1 MGMNRRENIMAE
13 SFIRKHYNLITS
25 RWSAGDG
32 KEIVHDGVISGATG
46 VAIGYAAA
54 HSKNDL
60 EFTVAR
66 RRIPID
72 FAASVGAI
80 AVSLGFGSKN
90 TRDVVRQAG
99 VTGLGIAAYR
109 ATEKYIHTH
118 GRPMLGRGPGRPMM
132 PPAAHAGDFPIGE
145 SNADPILAAAANLA

>member
-1 MGMNRRENIMAE
+1 MAE
-13 SFIRKHYNLITS
+13 SFIKHHFNLITS

-54 HSKNDL
+54 HSKTDL
-60 EFTVAR
+60 ELTVAR
-66 RRIPID
+66 RRVPLD

-80 AVSLGFGSKN
+80 AVSLGFGNKS
-90 TRDVVRQAG
+90 TRDVVRQVG
-99 VTGLGIAAYR
+99 VTGLGISAYR

-118 GRPMLGRGPGRPMM
+118 GRPMLVRGPGAR
-132 PPAAHAGDFPIGE
+132 PPAAHAGEFSSGHEDISG
-145 SNADPILAAAANLA
+145 DPIMAAAANLG